1 MPHAVAMS
9 AKTPK
14 TRTGSRRAAWTLV
27 LLTPL
32 IAELAFGSTP
42 LRMAWLVLLWLP
54 VYGAGILL
62 IREVVRRT
70 GRGWP
75 SIVLLGVAYELAED
89 GIGIQALSS
98 PHLYG
103 AADWAPRLFG
113 LNVAYWEVN
122 AIYHVIFS
130 AVIPILL
137 TDLLFPAHRTV
148 PYLRK
153 GGLVITGVVA
163 LLGLG
168 LLRVSVPPSEDPG
181 YVAPVAVLLGTVVA
195 IAVLAVIALRVLPRS
210 APALHNQTA
219 VPSRGALAAFGC
231 LGVGVV
237 LGLLF
242 PFGGARQPAFTH
254 GLWVFVPMVV
264 GAVLAA
270 LACVL
275 IRRWATSANWTDR
288 HALALAGGAL
298 VGHTLFGILAAADT
312 TFDRIGLAAI
322 AVVTVGL
329 LAWLDHRLAGRNRA
343 SANEIARDAGR
354 AFDR

>member
-1 MPHAVAMS
+1 MS
-9 AKTPK
+9 TKT
-14 TRTGSRRAAWTLV
+14 TGTSPGNRRAALTLV
-27 LLTPL
+27 VLTPL

-62 IREVVRRT
+62 VREAVRRT

-75 SIVLLGVAYELAED
+75 SIVLLGLAYELAED

-103 AADWAPRLFG
+103 AAGWAPRLFG

-122 AIYHVIFS
+122 AIYHVVFS

-148 PYLRK
+148 PYLKR

-168 LLRVSVPPSEDPG
+168 LLRVSVPPSQDPG
-181 YVAPVAVLLGTVVA
+181 YVAPLPVLLGCVVA
-195 IAVLAVIALRVLPRS
+195 IAVLAVVALRVLPRS
-210 APALHNQTA
+210 VLAPDSRAP

-254 GLWVFVPMVV
+254 GLWVFLPMAV
-264 GAVLAA
+264 GAA
-270 LACVL
+270 LAGLANVL
-275 IRRWATSANWTDR
+275 VRRWGRSAHWTDR

-312 TFDRIGLAAI
+312 TFDRIGLAGI

-329 LAWLDHRLAGRNRA
+329 LAWLDGRLARRPA
-343 SANEIARDAGR
+343 QPLTP
-354 AFDR
+354 